1 MVLALGLNTRTGL
14 NLYVLIIFAGD
25 EIKDLHARLVG
36 LQQTRESEKEQY
48 QSLLQKA
55 QTELQETKDQ
65 LTSEN
70 MILSKCC

>member
-1 MVLALGLNTRTGL
+1 MKWCPFVVLNIKLS
-14 NLYVLIIFAGD
+14 VFAGD

-36 LQQTRESEKEQY
+36 LQQTRESEKEHF
-48 QSLLQKA
+48 QSMLQKA

-70 MILSKCC
+70 MILSELIK